1 MKRFLI
7 SALALLA
14 GLAGHPA
21 GAASIYLDPDNARGL
36 VGDVFSFDLY
46 MDFDVATSGMG
57 SVSIQYEATVLGNAS
72 FSYDS
77 AFESG
82 VFQTY
87 GPTYGTGEVG
97 KIGFYDIDGISGL
110 HRIGTLSLEALAPSD
125 LTPLAVLEEAS
136 FITADEFGDSIS
148 VEYSG
153 ATVSIA
159 AVPVPAAFWLMASGL
174 GLLAGWRRRG

>member
-1 MKRFLI
+1 MKRLLI

-14 GLAGHPA
+14 GLVGQSA
-21 GAASIYLDPDNARGL
+21 GAATIYLDPDNVRGL

-46 MDFDVATSGMG
+46 MDFEVATSGMG
-57 SVSIQYEATVLGNAS
+57 SVSIQYESAVLGNAS
-72 FSYDS
+72 FTYDPG
-77 AFESG
+77 FESS

-87 GPTYGTGEVG
+87 DPNYGSGVVG
-97 KIGFYDIDGISGL
+97 NIGFYDVYGVSGL

-125 LTPLAVLEEAS
+125 MSPLAVLEEAS
-136 FITADEFGDSIS
+136 FITADIYGDPIS
-148 VEYSG
+148 VDYSG
-153 ATVSIA
+153 AMVSIA